1 MQLKQKGDFL
11 LKKSY
16 KIFEQSVTD
25 IFISLCIVRRD
36 QIIAIVSE

>member
-1 MQLKQKGDFL
+1 MQLKQNFL

-25 IFISLCIVRRD
+25 IFIILCIVRRD